1 MKISII
7 IPTYNRKDVLINKTL
22 PALERQE
29 FPKEDYEVLIVNDG
43 STDGTLEALEEY
55 TANAEYNIRLITQRN
70 LGPAAARNRAI
81 RQALGDILIIIGD
94 DTYSPDSQFVS
105 THYDH
110 HNLNR
115 RDNDAMLGLTIWD
128 KSIETPFMHWLQATD
143 KQFAYNALK
152 SNTYVDYRYFYTSN
166 ISLKKNFITSNN
178 EFLDERFKMAAYE
191 DTEWGYR
198 LEKNCNMRLF
208 YNDRALL
215 YHHHKYTQEDFLK
228 RLCVCEQLLGQVKE
242 INSELYMEMT
252 HQNIISI
259 GLKNLIK
266 RILLNKF
273 FAEKVSFDINFEAYP
288 RILQEFIFRL
298 WTIKY
303 KMNTEVCPCAK

>member
-29 FPKEDYEVLIVNDG
+29 FPKKDYEVLIVNDG

-55 TANAEYNIRLITQRN
+55 TADAKYNIRLITQRN

-81 RQALGDILIIIGD
+81 RQASGEVLIIIGD
-94 DTYSPDSQFVS
+94 DTYPPDNNFISF
-105 THYDH
+105 HYEH
-110 HNLNR
+110 HCINR
-115 RDNDAMLGLTIWD
+115 QDNEALLGLTIWD

-178 EFLDERFKMAAYE
+178 EYLDERFKMAAYE
-191 DTEWGYR
+191 DIDWGYR

-208 YNDRALL
+208 YNARTLL
-215 YHHHKYTQEDFLK
+215 YHYHVYNQHDFVK
-228 RLCVCEQLLGQVKE
+228 RLIVCEKALGLVKK

-252 HQNIISI
+252 HQNIISK
-259 GLKNLIK
+259 GLKNPLK
-266 RILLNKF
+266 KILLNKF
-273 FAEKVSFDINFEAYP
+273 LAEKIPLNVNFEAYP
-288 RILQEFIFRL
+288 RILQKFIFRL

-303 KMNTEVCPCAK
+303 TMNTEVCSRAQ